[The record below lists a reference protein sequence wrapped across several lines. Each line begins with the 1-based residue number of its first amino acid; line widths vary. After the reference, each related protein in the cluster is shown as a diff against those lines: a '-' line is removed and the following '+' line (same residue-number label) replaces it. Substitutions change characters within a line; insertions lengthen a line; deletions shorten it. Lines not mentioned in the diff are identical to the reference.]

1 MNPQRRLFLSGLL
14 AAGPM
19 LAFAHPSGNDPASFV
34 TQKLAVG
41 GRVKQ
46 ALDLSP
52 EALREFPVQT
62 PEITIRG
69 RKGETQR
76 TLKGYSGA
84 KLTDILDKS
93 GLPDEHNDLKKT
105 ILVATASD
113 GYVAIFSWNEFYN
126 TPVGE
131 GVLVLYARDG
141 KPLADDEGRIAL
153 ISTKDLHTGPRHV
166 RWLKDVQVK
175 IIS

>member
-93 GLPDEHNDLKKT
+93 GLPDEHNDLKTRVGGVESKLDRIT
-105 ILVATASD
+105 WLIIATLAAS
-113 GYVAIFSWNEFYN
+113 
-126 TPVGE
+126 
-131 GVLVLYARDG
+131 
-141 KPLADDEGRIAL
+141 LADL
-153 ISTKDLHTGPRHV
+153 L
-166 RWLKDVQVK
+166 VK
-175 IIS
+175 VKP